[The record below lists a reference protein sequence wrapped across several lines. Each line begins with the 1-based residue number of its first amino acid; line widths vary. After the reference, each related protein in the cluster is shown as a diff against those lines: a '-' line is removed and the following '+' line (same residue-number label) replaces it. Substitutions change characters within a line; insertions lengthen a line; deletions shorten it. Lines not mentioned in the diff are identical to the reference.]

1 MIRDKAQH
9 INQCLINWDSVD
21 VTEEKNFLFGNLN
34 ICTATASNIVVV
46 AQRNYITVFSD
57 LQNHNHGTKMM
68 SFPNGE
74 DSLLCYISNND
85 NNKND
90 SNNCNT

>member
-1 MIRDKAQH
+1 M
-9 INQCLINWDSVD
+9 
-21 VTEEKNFLFGNLN
+21 LN

-57 LQNHNHGTKMM
+57 CFHVVDLQNHNHGTKTM

-74 DSLLCYISNND
+74 DTLLCYSSN

>member
-1 MIRDKAQH
+1 M
-9 INQCLINWDSVD
+9 D
-21 VTEEKNFLFGNLN
+21 VRAKKNLLFGNVN
-34 ICTATASNIVVV
+34 ICTATASNIVVVV

-57 LQNHNHGTKMM
+57 CFHVVELQNHNHGTKTM

-74 DSLLCYISNND
+74 DTLLCYSSNND

>member
-1 MIRDKAQH
+1 M
-9 INQCLINWDSVD
+9 
-21 VTEEKNFLFGNLN
+21 N
-34 ICTATASNIVVV
+34 ICTATASNIVVVVVV

-57 LQNHNHGTKMM
+57 CFHVVDLQNHNHGTKTM

-74 DSLLCYISNND
+74 DTLLCYSSNND